1 MVNTIVLETFKLKKL
16 ELADAL
22 IFSMHANNRNIWR
35 NLTDRFPHPYTEEN
49 ARDFIKLTHKSEPT
63 QILGIYVGT
72 EPIGAIGLH
81 PLEDVF
87 SKNIELGYWIAEPY
101 WGKGIMS
108 KAISQMVT
116 YGFDKFDIDRIFAR
130 PFGRNIGSIKT
141 LEKNGFFLEATLS
154 NTIFKDGKYEDELI
168 YAIRKAK

>member
-1 MVNTIVLETFKLKKL
+1 MEKFTLKKL
-16 ELADAL
+16 DLSDAF

-49 ARDFIKLTHKSEPT
+49 ARDFIQLTLKSEPA
-63 QILGIYVGT
+63 QILGIYVGD

-81 PLEDVF
+81 PLHDVF
-87 SKNIELGYWIAEPY
+87 CKNIELGYWIAEPY

-108 KAISQMVT
+108 SAIAQMVH
-116 YGFDKFDIDRIFAR
+116 YGFENFDVDRIFAR

-141 LEKNGFFLEATLS
+141 LEKNGFTLEASLK
-154 NTIFKDGKYEDELI
+154 NTIYKDGKYEDELI
-168 YAIRKAK
+168 YAIRKTTIA

>member
-1 MVNTIVLETFKLKKL
+1 MQEEFILKKL

-22 IFSMHANNRNIWR
+22 IFALHANNYNVWI

-49 ARDFIKLTHKSEPT
+49 AKDFIKMTLAHQPT
-63 QILGIYVGT
+63 QIKGIYIGE

-87 SKNIELGYWIAEPY
+87 AKNIELGYWIAEPY

-108 KAISQMVT
+108 KAIGQTVE
-116 YGFDKFDIDRIFAR
+116 YAFANFDINRIFAR
-130 PFGRNIGSIKT
+130 PFGRNKGSIKA
-141 LEKNGFFLEATLS
+141 LEKNGFQLEATLPS
-154 NTIFKDGKYEDELI
+154 TIFKDGKFEDELV
-168 YAIRKAK
+168 YAIRK

>member
-1 MVNTIVLETFKLKKL
+1 MEKFKLKKL

-35 NLTDRFPHPYTEEN
+35 NLTNRFPHPYTEEN
-49 ARDFIKLTHKSEPT
+49 AIDFIKLTLKPEPA

-72 EPIGAIGLH
+72 EPIGTIGLH
-81 PLEDVF
+81 PLDDVF

-108 KAISQMVT
+108 LAIAQMVD
-116 YGFDKFDIDRIFAR
+116 YGFKHFEVDRIFAR

-141 LEKNGFFLEATLS
+141 LEKNGFKLEATLK
-154 NTIFKDGKYEDELI
+154 NTIYKDERYEDELI
-168 YAIRKAK
+168 YATRRAAHS

>member
-1 MVNTIVLETFKLKKL
+1 MEKFKLKKL
-16 ELADAL
+16 DLADAL

-49 ARDFIKLTHKSEPT
+49 ARDFIKLTLEAEPT
-63 QILGIYVGT
+63 QIFGIYVDT

-108 KAISQMVT
+108 SAIAQMIA
-116 YGFDKFDIDRIFAR
+116 YGFEKFDINRIFAR
-130 PFGRNIGSIKT
+130 PFGRNIGSIRT
-141 LEKNGFFLEATLS
+141 LEKNGFVLEATLK
-154 NTIFKDGKYEDELI
+154 NTIFKDGKYEHELI
-168 YAIRKAK
+168 YAIRKSS

>member
-1 MVNTIVLETFKLKKL
+1 MEKFKLKKL

-22 IFSMHANNRNIWR
+22 IFSMHANNRNIWL

-49 ARDFIKLTHKSEPT
+49 AIDFIKLTHQKEPT
-63 QILGIYVGT
+63 EVLGIYVGS

-108 KAISQMVT
+108 SAIAEMVV
-116 YGFDKFDIDRIFAR
+116 YGFKNFDVNRIFAR
-130 PFGRNIGSIKT
+130 PFGRNIASIKT
-141 LEKNGFFLEATLS
+141 LEKNGFKLEATLK
-154 NTIFKDGKYEDELI
+154 NTILKNGTYEDELI
-168 YAIRKAK
+168 YGFRKT

>member
-1 MVNTIVLETFKLKKL
+1 MQEFKLKKL
-16 ELADAL
+16 ALEDAL
-22 IFSMHANNRNIWR
+22 IFSMHANNRNIWE

-49 ARDFIKLTHKSEPT
+49 AIDFIKLTHKNDPI
-63 QILGIYVGT
+63 QIKGIYVGS

-108 KAISQMVT
+108 RAIAQMVE
-116 YGFDKFDIDRIFAR
+116 YGFKNFSINRIFAR

-141 LEKNGFFLEATLS
+141 LEKNGFKLEATLEK
-154 NTIFKDGKYEDELI
+154 TIFKDGKYEDELI
-168 YAIRKAK
+168 FAVRRNN